1 MTTYKLI
8 LVSFEDTL
16 YGVWLLHEITSKCS
30 LHQISYIHT
39 FQWQFWFIL
48 IRKLFAIGL
57 KKNRPGS
64 EDNRWA
70 GIFPKGI
77 AWGVGPKVLVTN
89 SLKAFFC
96 HLSYKVK
103 HAHVRGGQNDNLV
116 STLCLTQSDPPP
128 FEKCWLPLFPSLL
141 PVSLVFRPFTVKW
154 FSYSCMVGSGYEI
167 VWVYL
172 TYTSIL

>member
-1 MTTYKLI
+1 MKLPQNV
-8 LVSFEDTL
+8 VST
-16 YGVWLLHEITSKCS
+16 K
-30 LHQISYIHT
+30 ISYIHT
-39 FQWQFWFIL
+39 FQWQLWFML

-57 KKNRPGS
+57 KKNLTAVT
-64 EDNRWA
+64 DNRWA

-103 HAHVRGGQNDNLV
+103 HVHVRGGQNDNLV
-116 STLCLTQSDPPP
+116 NTLCLTQSDPPP
-128 FEKCWLPLFPSLL
+128 FEKCWLPLFPSLP

-154 FSYSCMVGSGYEI
+154 FSWSCMVGSGYEI
-167 VWVYL
+167 VWVCL
-172 TYTSIL
+172 TYPLIL

>member
-1 MTTYKLI
+1 M
-8 LVSFEDTL
+8 
-16 YGVWLLHEITSKCS
+16 
-30 LHQISYIHT
+30 
-39 FQWQFWFIL
+39 L

-57 KKNRPGS
+57 KKKS
-64 EDNRWA
+64 HSSKDNRWA

-96 HLSYKVK
+96 HSSYKVK

-128 FEKCWLPLFPSLL
+128 LWKMLATLVPLTTP
-141 PVSLVFRPFTVKW
+141 R
-154 FSYSCMVGSGYEI
+154 
-167 VWVYL
+167 
-172 TYTSIL
+172 

>member
-16 YGVWLLHEITSKCS
+16 YGVRLLHEITSKCS

-96 HLSYKVK
+96 HSSYKVK

-116 STLCLTQSDPPP
+116 STLCLTQSAPPP
-128 FEKCWLPLFPSLL
+128 LKNAGYPCSPHFPL
-141 PVSLVFRPFTVKW
+141 LV
-154 FSYSCMVGSGYEI
+154 SYSDLSRSNGS
-167 VWVYL
+167 VTVAW
-172 TYTSIL
+172 

>member
-1 MTTYKLI
+1 M
-8 LVSFEDTL
+8 SFEDTL

-30 LHQISYIHT
+30 LHQNFIHPYLSMT
-39 FQWQFWFIL
+39 VVIHVNQEVVCYWI
-48 IRKLFAIGL
+48 
-57 KKNRPGS
+57 KKKS
-64 EDNRWA
+64 HSSKDNRWA

-103 HAHVRGGQNDNLV
+103 HAHLRGGQNDNLV

-128 FEKCWLPLFPSLL
+128 PLKNAGYPCSPHFSLL
-141 PVSLVFRPFTVKW
+141 V
-154 FSYSCMVGSGYEI
+154 SYSDLSRSNGS
-167 VWVYL
+167 VTVAW
-172 TYTSIL
+172 

>member
-1 MTTYKLI
+1 M
-8 LVSFEDTL
+8 
-16 YGVWLLHEITSKCS
+16 
-30 LHQISYIHT
+30 
-39 FQWQFWFIL
+39 L

-116 STLCLTQSDPPP
+116 STLCLTQSDLPP
-128 FEKCWLPLFPSLL
+128 L
-141 PVSLVFRPFTVKW
+141 
-154 FSYSCMVGSGYEI
+154 
-167 VWVYL
+167 
-172 TYTSIL
+172 

>member
-8 LVSFEDTL
+8 LMSFKDTL

-30 LHQISYIHT
+30 LHQNFIHPYLSMT
-39 FQWQFWFIL
+39 VVIHVNQEVVCYWI
-48 IRKLFAIGL
+48 
-57 KKNRPGS
+57 KKKKRPGS
-64 EDNRWA
+64 KDNRWA

-116 STLCLTQSDPPP
+116 STLCLTQSAPP
-128 FEKCWLPLFPSLL
+128 FEKCWLPLFPSLP

-154 FSYSCMVGSGYEI
+154 SVT
-167 VWVYL
+167 VAW
-172 TYTSIL
+172 

>member
-1 MTTYKLI
+1 MATYKLI
-8 LVSFEDTL
+8 LMSFEDTL
-16 YGVWLLHEITSKCS
+16 SRVWLLHEITSKCS
-30 LHQISYIHT
+30 LHQNFIHPYLSMT
-39 FQWQFWFIL
+39 VL
-48 IRKLFAIGL
+48 IHVNQEVVCYWIK

-116 STLCLTQSDPPP
+116 STLCLTQSAPPP
-128 FEKCWLPLFPSLL
+128 LKNAGYPCSPHFPL
-141 PVSLVFRPFTVKW
+141 LV
-154 FSYSCMVGSGYEI
+154 SYSDLSRSNGS
-167 VWVYL
+167 VTVAW
-172 TYTSIL
+172 

>member
-1 MTTYKLI
+1 M
-8 LVSFEDTL
+8 SFEDTL

-30 LHQISYIHT
+30 LHQNFIHPYLSMT
-39 FQWQFWFIL
+39 VVIHVNQEVVCYWI
-48 IRKLFAIGL
+48 
-57 KKNRPGS
+57 KKKKRPGS
-64 EDNRWA
+64 KDNRWA

-116 STLCLTQSDPPP
+116 STLCLTQSAPPLKNAGYP
-128 FEKCWLPLFPSLL
+128 CSPHFPL
-141 PVSLVFRPFTVKW
+141 LV
-154 FSYSCMVGSGYEI
+154 SYSDLSRSNGQLQLHGRI
-167 VWVYL
+167 WV
-172 TYTSIL
+172 